1 MYGDALKFLRFVRY
15 NGVCFGDLYIYG
27 TSPYFFSEARVSGSK
42 FRVEV
47 ALSIQKGCP
56 NPKP

>member
-15 NGVCFGDLYIYG
+15 NGVCFGDLYIHIWN
-27 TSPYFFSEARVSGSK
+27 SSILVSGSK